1 MNKKFLKMSIIFG
14 LAVFLSACQSPS
26 EKVIEKVNEKAI
38 EDSMGGNTEVDLNEG
53 NINIETENGTM
64 QAGQD
69 VSLPDNFPS
78 DVYVYEGK
86 LAAVVFNEANNGFNL
101 TIETKDV
108 LDDIKSVYEN
118 KLEEDG
124 WVVNQSMN
132 LGGVL
137 YLGAEK
143 NGRVISITASQTDE
157 TTMLVINV
165 GNK

>member
-26 EKVIEKVNEKAI
+26 EKVIETV
-38 EDSMGGNTEVDLNEG
+38 
-53 NINIETENGTM
+53 TENGTM

-137 YLGAEK
+137 YLGSEK

>member
-26 EKVIEKVNEKAI
+26 EKVIEKVNENVIEKAI

-78 DVYVYEGK
+78 DVYE
-86 LAAVVFNEANNGFNL
+86 NE
-101 TIETKDV
+101 
-108 LDDIKSVYEN
+108 
-118 KLEEDG
+118 LEEDG

>member
-14 LAVFLSACQSPS
+14 LA
-26 EKVIEKVNEKAI
+26 
-38 EDSMGGNTEVDLNEG
+38 
-53 NINIETENGTM
+53 
-64 QAGQD
+64 

>member
-26 EKVIEKVNEKAI
+26 EKVIEKVNENVI
-38 EDSMGGNTEVDLNEG
+38 EKE
-53 NINIETENGTM
+53 IENGTM